1 MKNLSPKLEHVLK
14 LAGLWEDASKRPNGP
29 DTILYKRFDEP
40 TAAICPEVFTNF
52 TGILTVVVLIYSI
65 DVQL

>member
-1 MKNLSPKLEHVLK
+1 MKNLSLKLEHVLK
-14 LAGLWEDASKRPNGP
+14 LAGLWEGASKLPNGP
-29 DTILYKRFDEP
+29 DTILYKSFDEP
-40 TAAICPEVFTNF
+40 TAAICPEVFANF